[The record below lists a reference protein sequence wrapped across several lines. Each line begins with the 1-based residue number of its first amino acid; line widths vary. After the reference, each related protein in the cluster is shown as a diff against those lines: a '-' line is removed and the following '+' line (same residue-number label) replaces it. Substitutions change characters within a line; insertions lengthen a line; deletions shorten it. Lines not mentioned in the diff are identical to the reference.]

1 MYKELLDRLSDGVY
15 FVDRNR
21 QILYWNEGGTR
32 LTGYKPEEMVGRYC
46 HENTLCHVDSR
57 GRELCHTECPLSAC
71 MRDGKPREA
80 ELFLMHK
87 MGRRVPVNVRVQP
100 VRETDGTIVGAI
112 EIFSDNSAQIEAKRR
127 AEAMERLAFY
137 DPVTHC
143 PNRRFLE
150 MSLNTA
156 QVEYQAHRDPF
167 GVLVFDL
174 DDFKEVNDTFGHATG
189 DRALQEVAK
198 TLMGALRNGDVVGR
212 WGGDE
217 FLAIVYNVNEAV
229 LDGLAKRCAMLV
241 GETSFR
247 DDDGNRQR
255 VSVSVGAALVG
266 PGEEACKVVER
277 ADRRMYRHK
286 KQLRAQQV
294 V

>member
-57 GRELCHTECPLSAC
+57 GRELCHSECPLSAC

-100 VRETDGTIVGAI
+100 VREADGTIVGAI
-112 EIFSDNSAQIEAKRR
+112 EIFSDNSAQIEAKRK

-156 QVEYQAHRDPF
+156 QVEFQAHHDPF

-174 DDFKEVNDTFGHATG
+174 DGFKDVNDTFGHATG

-198 TLMGALRNGDVVGR
+198 TLIGALRSGDVVGR

-229 LDGLAKRCAMLV
+229 LDSLANRCAMLV

-255 VSVSVGAALVG
+255 ISVSVGAALVE
-266 PGEEACKVVER
+266 PGEESCKLVER
-277 ADRRMYRHK
+277 ADRRMYSRK
-286 KQLRAQQV
+286 RQLRAQQLV
-294 V
+294 